1 MKKLLDYFQIEKQPR
16 RGLLAMEWAILAY
29 LAFTLLFMLFV
40 YTRLANPDAMIWG
53 RVRVVATM
61 VALWAVYRIVPCRVT
76 MLARVAVQMALL
88 AWWYPDTYE
97 LNRVLPNLDHVF
109 ATWEQQLFGFQPAL
123 TFARNF
129 PSAVISEL
137 MSLGYASYYPMIVFV
152 TLVYYV
158 RRYAEFQRCA
168 FVIMA
173 SFMAFYVIFDLV
185 PVVGPTFYYK
195 AIGLHNVANG
205 VFPVVG
211 HYFNSHTDC
220 LTTPG
225 YTDGIF
231 YQMVED
237 AKAAG
242 ERPTAAFPSSHVG
255 ISTVCMLLLWHIR
268 SKKMLLCM
276 LPLYIFLCLATVYI
290 QAHYA
295 IDALVG
301 LATGVVFFAVFMAV
315 SRRMNTG
322 KHR

>member
-1 MKKLLDYFQIEKQPR
+1 MKKLLDYFQIEKKPR
-16 RGLLAMEWAILAY
+16 RGLLPMEWAVLAY
-29 LAFTLLFMLFV
+29 LAFTLLFMLIV
-40 YTRLANPDAMIWG
+40 YTRLANPGAMIWG
-53 RVRVVATM
+53 RLRVVATM
-61 VALWAVYRIVPCRVT
+61 VALWGVYRVIPCKVT
-76 MLARVAVQMALL
+76 MLARVTLQMAML

-97 LNRVLPNLDHVF
+97 LNRALPNMDHIF
-109 ATWEQQLFGFQPAL
+109 AGWEQSLFGFQPAL

-137 MSLGYASYYPMIVFV
+137 MSLGYASYYPMIVCVALLYF
-152 TLVYYV
+152 V

-195 AIGLHNVANG
+195 AIGIRSVTEG
-205 VFPVVG
+205 VFPAVG
-211 HYFNSHTDC
+211 HYFNTHTDC
-220 LTTPG
+220 LATPG
-225 YTDGIF
+225 YADGIF

-255 ISTVCMLLLWHIR
+255 MSTVCMLLLWHMR
-268 SKKMLLCM
+268 SWKLLLCL
-276 LPLYIFLCLATVYI
+276 LPLYVFLCMATVYI

-295 IDALVG
+295 VDALAGLVVG
-301 LATGVVFFAVFMAV
+301 IAFFGVFMAV
-315 SRRMNTG
+315 SSKMTTPKNR
-322 KHR
+322 